1 MEEDLF
7 QKNSAELDQSCKKK
21 KAEEEL
27 LHNIDLDALKKETNL
42 SLDEI
47 ASLSGIKDSKN
58 LGKWAQGKPNG
69 SRPNYNAIIR
79 LFQAGATVETLFGV
93 DYSDRSCASV
103 AVPPE
108 IMNDPAFREGLL
120 ESIKAKVDAVV
131 SEQVTAI
138 LKDKGLL

>member
-27 LHNIDLDALKKETNL
+27 LHNIDLEALKKETNL

-93 DYSDRSCASV
+93 EYNPKKPDATERKPIDFKN
-103 AVPPE
+103 PE
-108 IMNDPAFREGLL
+108 FLAMVKNALAEMKQNGQL
-120 ESIKAKVDAVV
+120 
-131 SEQVTAI
+131 
-138 LKDKGLL
+138 